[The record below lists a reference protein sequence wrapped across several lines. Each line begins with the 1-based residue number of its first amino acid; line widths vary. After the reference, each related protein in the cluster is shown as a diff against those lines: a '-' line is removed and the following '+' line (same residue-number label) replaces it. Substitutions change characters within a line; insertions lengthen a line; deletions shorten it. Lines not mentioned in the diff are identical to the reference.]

1 MDEKEIVFNRAKNAM
16 LSRDFTLAARL
27 FKSLLADEPNNL
39 ELLNSLGQ
47 LYIKASDDE
56 KALPFYEQIVK
67 LNPVNVDAYNNMGGI
82 YRRLKRYDESI
93 EILNKALGFNKNI
106 SDIKYN
112 LGFTY
117 KLMGKNDEACDCFE
131 YVISE
136 NPNDVLAYN
145 HLGSIYATKKDY
157 QKSISIYKR
166 GLQVDPNHPIL
177 QYNLARSY
185 VATNADLDAFKAF
198 EAALRAKPSW
208 KDAVKEYSALL
219 NKYSR
224 TKESCEVIQKA
235 INLYPTDG
243 HLYYLLG
250 KSFLVQTDYESAVKS
265 FEKAISLDKTNPSYY
280 EKLIFAYE
288 REKKY
293 DEGLEVATKGIE
305 LFPNNIKIMREK
317 VHLLFSAKKLNT
329 GASVLKN
336 LSELTTRDPHVKDLM
351 GQYYICCD
359 NKKNVALCFDKI
371 RKLNPS
377 YQQYLYNAAYR
388 YIQVEKYEEA
398 VKCLKVFSASQQ
410 KNPLPLILLARIEE
424 FKNNYESAIEILKK
438 ALSMNPNLNLAKEG
452 IARLTK
458 KIEEAKNPIETQE
471 VAEEITS
478 EEQTEEVVDSENNVE
493 EISEPEV
500 ETVAEIKPEVE
511 PEDDFNL
518 DDFTD
523 LILENDEKIDPFA
536 IEEEDMFD
544 DFMDEDLFNDDFD
557 ELTEEEN
564 PLVEETEDATG
575 FPIYEDNVFK
585 DKKSPDLPVEEIIEE
600 PAEEPIDE
608 SVKAPVEELDINE
621 DESSVVEEFEGI
633 SEVVDENDD
642 VSEMQINDF
651 EETEIT
657 EEINDSQEIIEDEN
671 ENNTVQKIFVPDT
684 SKMETLLE
692 KAEQQANKAIT
703 SAEKAWIAAQNAAD
717 AAQSASCTEGYIN
730 QIAEETVQK
739 AAADIEQKIQDAIE
753 LLQSQFKKANET
765 VISENTD
772 DSVASENIEEQEE
785 LEEAENS
792 DAVANRNS
800 AIYSTIYNL
809 LNDKN
814 LAEKYSAEIGLFE
827 KLYSMKD
834 YLPEDK
840 KEEFMKSETRLLL
853 EFLINNLSG
862 KPGIFAISETLRKS
876 GMFAGEYSEITP
888 ESQSLSGKELVYKV
902 FGYIKDLINDIEDKN
917 LAESMQNY
925 IDKLLTK
932 LGE

>member
-27 FKSLLADEPNNL
+27 FKSLLADDPNNL

-56 KALPFYEQIVK
+56 KALPFYEQIIK

-93 EILNKALGFNKNI
+93 AILNKALSFNKNN
-106 SDIKYN
+106 SEVKYN

-166 GLQVDPNHPIL
+166 GLQIDPNHPIL

-185 VATNADLDAFKAF
+185 VAINSDLDAFKAF

-265 FEKAISLDKTNPSYY
+265 FEKAISLDNTNPSYY

-288 REKKY
+288 REQKF
-293 DEGLEVATKGIE
+293 DEGLEVAEKGIE

-377 YQQYLYNAAYR
+377 YQNYLYNAAYR

-452 IARLTK
+452 ISRLSK
-458 KIEEAKNPIETQE
+458 KIEEAKILPENQDDTQE
-471 VAEEITS
+471 IVEDVDSAEV
-478 EEQTEEVVDSENNVE
+478 EESENNVE
-493 EISEPEV
+493 EISEPEA
-500 ETVAEIKPEVE
+500 ESVAEIETEIKS
-511 PEDDFNL
+511 EDDFNL

-544 DFMDEDLFNDDFD
+544 DFMDEDLFNDDLED
-557 ELTEEEN
+557 EIEGEN
-564 PLVEETEDATG
+564 PLMKETDIFTDE
-575 FPIYEDNVFK
+575 
-585 DKKSPDLPVEEIIEE
+585 KSPDLPTEEISEE
-600 PAEEPIDE
+600 HIDE
-608 SVKAPVEELDINE
+608 SIEKLDAHE
-621 DESSVVEEFEGI
+621 DEI
-633 SEVVDENDD
+633 
-642 VSEMQINDF
+642 SEMQTEDF

-657 EEINDSQEIIEDEN
+657 EEINDSQEIVEDDKKD
-671 ENNTVQKIFVPDT
+671 NTVQKIFVPDT

-703 SAEKAWIAAQNAAD
+703 SAEKAWQAAQNAAD

-730 QIAEETVQK
+730 QIAEQTVQK

-765 VISENTD
+765 VVSENTD

-800 AIYSTIYNL
+800 AIYSTVYNL

-834 YLPEDK
+834 YLPDDK

-902 FGYIKDLINDIEDKN
+902 FGYIKDLINDIDDKN

>member
-27 FKSLLADEPNNL
+27 FKSLLADDPNNL

-56 KALPFYEQIVK
+56 KALPFYEKIIK

-93 EILNKALGFNKNI
+93 AILNKALSFNKNN
-106 SDIKYN
+106 SEVKYN

-185 VATNADLDAFKAF
+185 VATNSDLDAFKAF

-265 FEKAISLDKTNPSYY
+265 FEKAISLDNTNPSYY

-288 REKKY
+288 REQKY
-293 DEGLEVATKGIE
+293 DEGLEVAEKGIE

-377 YQQYLYNAAYR
+377 YQNYLYNAAYR

-478 EEQTEEVVDSENNVE
+478 EEQTEEVEESENNVE
-493 EISEPEV
+493 EISEPEA
-500 ETVAEIKPEVE
+500 EPVAEIETEIKS
-511 PEDDFNL
+511 EDDFNL

-544 DFMDEDLFNDDFD
+544 DFMDEDLFNDDLDD
-557 ELTEEEN
+557 EAEEEN
-564 PLVEETEDATG
+564 PLVEEADIFADE
-575 FPIYEDNVFK
+575 
-585 DKKSPDLPVEEIIEE
+585 KSPDLPAEEIS
-600 PAEEPIDE
+600 EEPID
-608 SVKAPVEELDINE
+608 SSIEELAVHE
-621 DESSVVEEFEGI
+621 DEISDVEEFEEI
-633 SEVVDENDD
+633 PEVVDENDE
-642 VSEMQINDF
+642 VSEMQTEDF
-651 EETEIT
+651 EETEIA
-657 EEINDSQEIIEDEN
+657 EEINDSQEIVEDEN

-703 SAEKAWIAAQNAAD
+703 SAEKAWQAAQNAAD

-765 VISENTD
+765 VVSENID

-814 LAEKYSAEIGLFE
+814 LAEKYSSEIGLFE

-834 YLPEDK
+834 YLPDDK

-932 LGE
+932 LGK

>member
-27 FKSLLADEPNNL
+27 FKSLLADDPNNL

-56 KALPFYEQIVK
+56 KALPFYEKIIK

-93 EILNKALGFNKNI
+93 AILNKALSFNKNN
-106 SDIKYN
+106 SEVKYN

-185 VATNADLDAFKAF
+185 VATNSDLDAFKAF

-265 FEKAISLDKTNPSYY
+265 FEKAISLDNTNPSYY

-288 REKKY
+288 REQKFE
-293 DEGLEVATKGIE
+293 EGLEVAEKGIE

-377 YQQYLYNAAYR
+377 YQNYLYNAAYR

-493 EISEPEV
+493 EISEPEAEPV
-500 ETVAEIKPEVE
+500 SEIETEIKS
-511 PEDDFNL
+511 EDDFNL

-544 DFMDEDLFNDDFD
+544 DFMDEDLFNDDLDD
-557 ELTEEEN
+557 EAEEEN
-564 PLVEETEDATG
+564 SLMEETDIFADE
-575 FPIYEDNVFK
+575 
-585 DKKSPDLPVEEIIEE
+585 KSPDLPVEEI
-600 PAEEPIDE
+600 AEEPID
-608 SVKAPVEELDINE
+608 SSIKELAVHE
-621 DESSVVEEFEGI
+621 DEISDVEEFEEI
-633 SEVVDENDD
+633 PEVVDENDE
-642 VSEMQINDF
+642 VSEMQTEDF

-657 EEINDSQEIIEDEN
+657 EEINDSQEIVEDEN

-703 SAEKAWIAAQNAAD
+703 SAEKAWQAAQNAAD

-765 VISENTD
+765 VVSENID

-814 LAEKYSAEIGLFE
+814 LAEKYSSEIGLFE

-834 YLPEDK
+834 YLPDDK

-932 LGE
+932 LGK

>member
-27 FKSLLADEPNNL
+27 FKSLLADDPNNL

-56 KALPFYEQIVK
+56 KALPFYEKIIK

-93 EILNKALGFNKNI
+93 AILNKALSFNKNN
-106 SDIKYN
+106 SEVKYN

-185 VATNADLDAFKAF
+185 VATNSDLDAFKAF

-265 FEKAISLDKTNPSYY
+265 FEKAISLDNTNPSYY

-288 REKKY
+288 REQKY
-293 DEGLEVATKGIE
+293 DEGLEVAEKGIE

-377 YQQYLYNAAYR
+377 YQNYLYNAAYR

-500 ETVAEIKPEVE
+500 EPVAEIETEIKS
-511 PEDDFNL
+511 EDDFNL

-544 DFMDEDLFNDDFD
+544 DFMDEDLFNDDLDD
-557 ELTEEEN
+557 EAEEEN
-564 PLVEETEDATG
+564 PLVEKTDIFADE
-575 FPIYEDNVFK
+575 
-585 DKKSPDLPVEEIIEE
+585 KSPDLPVEEV
-600 PAEEPIDE
+600 AEEPID
-608 SVKAPVEELDINE
+608 SSIEELAVHE
-621 DESSVVEEFEGI
+621 DKISDVEEFEEI
-633 SEVVDENDD
+633 PEVVDENDE
-642 VSEMQINDF
+642 VSEMQTEDF

-657 EEINDSQEIIEDEN
+657 EEINDSQEIVEDEN

-692 KAEQQANKAIT
+692 KAEEQANKAIT
-703 SAEKAWIAAQNAAD
+703 SAEKAWQAAQNAAD

-739 AAADIEQKIQDAIE
+739 VAADIEQKIQDAIE

-765 VISENTD
+765 VVSENTD

-814 LAEKYSAEIGLFE
+814 LAEKYSSEIGLFE

-840 KEEFMKSETRLLL
+840 KEEFLKSETRLLL

>member
-27 FKSLLADEPNNL
+27 FKSLLADDPNNL

-56 KALPFYEQIVK
+56 KALPFYEKIIK

-93 EILNKALGFNKNI
+93 AILNKALSFNKNN
-106 SDIKYN
+106 SEVKYN

-185 VATNADLDAFKAF
+185 VATNSDLDAFKAF

-243 HLYYLLG
+243 NLYYLLG

-265 FEKAISLDKTNPSYY
+265 FEKAISLDNTNPSYY

-288 REKKY
+288 REQKY
-293 DEGLEVATKGIE
+293 DEGLEVAEKGIE

-377 YQQYLYNAAYR
+377 YQNYLYNAAYR

-410 KNPLPLILLARIEE
+410 KNPLPLIWLARIEE
-424 FKNNYESAIEILKK
+424 FKNNYEVAIEILKK

-471 VAEEITS
+471 IAEEITS

-500 ETVAEIKPEVE
+500 EPVAEIETEIKS
-511 PEDDFNL
+511 EDDFNL

-544 DFMDEDLFNDDFD
+544 DFMDEDLFNDDLDD
-557 ELTEEEN
+557 EAEEEN
-564 PLVEETEDATG
+564 PLVEEADIFADE
-575 FPIYEDNVFK
+575 
-585 DKKSPDLPVEEIIEE
+585 KSPDLPVEEIS
-600 PAEEPIDE
+600 EEPID
-608 SVKAPVEELDINE
+608 SSIEELAVPE
-621 DESSVVEEFEGI
+621 DEISDVEEFEEI
-633 SEVVDENDD
+633 PEVVDENDE
-642 VSEMQINDF
+642 VSEMQTEDF

-657 EEINDSQEIIEDEN
+657 EEINDSQEIVEDDKKD
-671 ENNTVQKIFVPDT
+671 NTVQKIFVPDT

-703 SAEKAWIAAQNAAD
+703 SAEKAWQAAQNAAD

-739 AAADIEQKIQDAIE
+739 VAADIEQKIQDAIE

-765 VISENTD
+765 VVSENTD
-772 DSVASENIEEQEE
+772 DSVASENIEKQEE
-785 LEEAENS
+785 LEEVENS

-814 LAEKYSAEIGLFE
+814 LAEKYSSEIGLFE

-834 YLPEDK
+834 YLPDDK

>member
-27 FKSLLADEPNNL
+27 FKSLLADDPNNL

-56 KALPFYEQIVK
+56 KALPFYEKIIK

-93 EILNKALGFNKNI
+93 AILNKALSFNKNN
-106 SDIKYN
+106 SEVKYN

-185 VATNADLDAFKAF
+185 VATNSDLDAFKAF

-265 FEKAISLDKTNPSYY
+265 FEKAISLDNTNPSYY

-288 REKKY
+288 REQKFE
-293 DEGLEVATKGIE
+293 EGLEVAEKGIE

-377 YQQYLYNAAYR
+377 YQKYLYNAAYR

-493 EISEPEV
+493 EISEPEA
-500 ETVAEIKPEVE
+500 EPVAEIETEIKS
-511 PEDDFNL
+511 EDDFNL

-544 DFMDEDLFNDDFD
+544 DFMDEDLFNDDLDD
-557 ELTEEEN
+557 EAEEEN
-564 PLVEETEDATG
+564 PLMEETEDTTD
-575 FPIYEDNVFK
+575 FPISEDNVFAK
-585 DKKSPDLPVEEIIEE
+585 EQLPNLSTEDIQD
-600 PAEEPIDE
+600 EPID
-608 SVKAPVEELDINE
+608 SSIEELAVHE
-621 DESSVVEEFEGI
+621 DEISDVEEFEGI
-633 SEVVDENDD
+633 PEVVDENDE
-642 VSEMQINDF
+642 VSEMQTEDF

-657 EEINDSQEIIEDEN
+657 EEINDSQEIVEDDKKD
-671 ENNTVQKIFVPDT
+671 NTVQKIFVPDT

-703 SAEKAWIAAQNAAD
+703 SAEKAWQAAQNAAD

-765 VISENTD
+765 VVSENTD

-834 YLPEDK
+834 YLPDDK

-932 LGE
+932 LGK

>member
-27 FKSLLADEPNNL
+27 FKSLLADDPNNL

-56 KALPFYEQIVK
+56 KALPFYEKIIK

-93 EILNKALGFNKNI
+93 AILNKALSFNKNN
-106 SDIKYN
+106 SEVKYN

-185 VATNADLDAFKAF
+185 VATNSDLDAFKAF

-265 FEKAISLDKTNPSYY
+265 FEKAISLDNTNPSYY

-288 REKKY
+288 REQKFE
-293 DEGLEVATKGIE
+293 EGLEVAEKGIE

-377 YQQYLYNAAYR
+377 YQNYLYNAAYR

-478 EEQTEEVVDSENNVE
+478 EEQTEEVVDSENEVE
-493 EISEPEV
+493 AVSEPEA
-500 ETVAEIKPEVE
+500 EPVAEIETEIKS
-511 PEDDFNL
+511 EDDFNL

-544 DFMDEDLFNDDFD
+544 DFMDEDLFNDDLDD
-557 ELTEEEN
+557 EAEEEN
-564 PLVEETEDATG
+564 PLVEETDIFTDE
-575 FPIYEDNVFK
+575 
-585 DKKSPDLPVEEIIEE
+585 KSPDLPVEEIS
-600 PAEEPIDE
+600 EEPID
-608 SVKAPVEELDINE
+608 SSIEELAVHE
-621 DESSVVEEFEGI
+621 DEISDVEEFEEI
-633 SEVVDENDD
+633 PEVVDENDE
-642 VSEMQINDF
+642 VSEMQTEDF

-657 EEINDSQEIIEDEN
+657 EEINDSQEIVEDEN

-692 KAEQQANKAIT
+692 KAEEQANKAIT
-703 SAEKAWIAAQNAAD
+703 SAEKAWQAAQNAAD

-765 VISENTD
+765 VVSENTD

-785 LEEAENS
+785 LEEAENF

-814 LAEKYSAEIGLFE
+814 LAEKYSSEIGLFE

-834 YLPEDK
+834 YLPDDK

-902 FGYIKDLINDIEDKN
+902 FGYIKDLIKDIEDKN

-932 LGE
+932 LGK

>member
-27 FKSLLADEPNNL
+27 FKSLLADDPNNL

-56 KALPFYEQIVK
+56 KALPFYEKIIK

-93 EILNKALGFNKNI
+93 AILNKALSFNKNN
-106 SDIKYN
+106 SEVKYN

-185 VATNADLDAFKAF
+185 VATNSDLDAFKAF

-243 HLYYLLG
+243 NLYYLLG

-265 FEKAISLDKTNPSYY
+265 FEKAISLDNTNPSYY

-288 REKKY
+288 REQKY
-293 DEGLEVATKGIE
+293 DEGLEVAEKGIE

-377 YQQYLYNAAYR
+377 YQKYLYNAAYR

-478 EEQTEEVVDSENNVE
+478 EEQTEEVEESENNVE

-500 ETVAEIKPEVE
+500 EPVAEIETEIKS
-511 PEDDFNL
+511 EDDFNL

-544 DFMDEDLFNDDFD
+544 DFMDEDLFNDDLDD
-557 ELTEEEN
+557 EAEEEN
-564 PLVEETEDATG
+564 PLMEEADIFADE
-575 FPIYEDNVFK
+575 
-585 DKKSPDLPVEEIIEE
+585 KSPDLPVEEI
-600 PAEEPIDE
+600 AEEPID
-608 SVKAPVEELDINE
+608 SSIEELAVHE
-621 DESSVVEEFEGI
+621 DEISDVEEFEEI
-633 SEVVDENDD
+633 PEVVDENDE
-642 VSEMQINDF
+642 VSEMQTEDF

-657 EEINDSQEIIEDEN
+657 EEINDSQEIVEDEN

-703 SAEKAWIAAQNAAD
+703 SAEKAWQAAQNAAD

-765 VISENTD
+765 VVSENAD

-792 DAVANRNS
+792 DAVANKNS

-809 LNDKN
+809 LNDKK
-814 LAEKYSAEIGLFE
+814 LAEKYSSEIGLFE

-834 YLPEDK
+834 YLPDDK
-840 KEEFMKSETRLLL
+840 KEEFLKSETRLLL

>member
-27 FKSLLADEPNNL
+27 FKSLLADDPNNL

-56 KALPFYEQIVK
+56 KALPFYEKIIK

-93 EILNKALGFNKNI
+93 AILNKALSFNKNN
-106 SDIKYN
+106 SEVKYN

-185 VATNADLDAFKAF
+185 VATNSDLDAFKAF

-265 FEKAISLDKTNPSYY
+265 FEKAISLDNTNPSYY

-288 REKKY
+288 REQKY
-293 DEGLEVATKGIE
+293 DEGLEVAEKGIE

-377 YQQYLYNAAYR
+377 YQKYLYNAAYR

-493 EISEPEV
+493 EISEPEA
-500 ETVAEIKPEVE
+500 EPVAEIETEIKS
-511 PEDDFNL
+511 EDDFNL

-544 DFMDEDLFNDDFD
+544 DFMDEDLFNDDLDD
-557 ELTEEEN
+557 EAEEEN
-564 PLVEETEDATG
+564 PLMEEADIFADE
-575 FPIYEDNVFK
+575 
-585 DKKSPDLPVEEIIEE
+585 KSPDLPVEEI
-600 PAEEPIDE
+600 AEEPID
-608 SVKAPVEELDINE
+608 SSIEELAVHE
-621 DESSVVEEFEGI
+621 DEISDVEEFEEI
-633 SEVVDENDD
+633 PEVVDENDE
-642 VSEMQINDF
+642 VSEMQTEDF

-657 EEINDSQEIIEDEN
+657 EEINDSQEIVEDEN

-703 SAEKAWIAAQNAAD
+703 SAEKAWQAAQNAAD

-765 VISENTD
+765 VVSENTD

-814 LAEKYSAEIGLFE
+814 LAEKYSSEIGLFE

-834 YLPEDK
+834 YLPDDK

>member
-27 FKSLLADEPNNL
+27 FKSLLADDPNNL

-56 KALPFYEQIVK
+56 KALPFYEKIIK

-93 EILNKALGFNKNI
+93 AILNKALSFNKNN
-106 SDIKYN
+106 SEVKYN

-185 VATNADLDAFKAF
+185 VATNSDLDAFKAF

-288 REKKY
+288 REQKY
-293 DEGLEVATKGIE
+293 DEGLEVAEKGIE

-377 YQQYLYNAAYR
+377 YQKYLYNAAYR

-493 EISEPEV
+493 EISEPEA
-500 ETVAEIKPEVE
+500 EPVAEIETEIKS
-511 PEDDFNL
+511 EDDFNL

-544 DFMDEDLFNDDFD
+544 DFMDEDLFNDDLDD
-557 ELTEEEN
+557 EAEEEN
-564 PLVEETEDATG
+564 PLMEEADIFADE
-575 FPIYEDNVFK
+575 
-585 DKKSPDLPVEEIIEE
+585 KSPDLPVEEI
-600 PAEEPIDE
+600 AEEPID
-608 SVKAPVEELDINE
+608 SSIEELAVHE
-621 DESSVVEEFEGI
+621 DEISDVEEFEEI
-633 SEVVDENDD
+633 PEVVDENDE
-642 VSEMQINDF
+642 VSEMQTEDF

-657 EEINDSQEIIEDEN
+657 EEINDSQEIVEDEN

-692 KAEQQANKAIT
+692 KAEEQANKAIT
-703 SAEKAWIAAQNAAD
+703 SAEKAWQAAQNAAD

-739 AAADIEQKIQDAIE
+739 VAADIEQKIQDAIE

-765 VISENTD
+765 VVSENID

-814 LAEKYSAEIGLFE
+814 LAEKYSSEIGLFE

-834 YLPEDK
+834 YLPDDK

>member
-27 FKSLLADEPNNL
+27 FKSLLADDPNNL

-56 KALPFYEQIVK
+56 KALPFYEQIIK

-93 EILNKALGFNKNI
+93 AILNKALSFNKNN
-106 SDIKYN
+106 SEVKYN

-185 VATNADLDAFKAF
+185 VAINSDFDAFKAF

-265 FEKAISLDKTNPSYY
+265 FEKAISLDNTNPSYY

-288 REKKY
+288 REQKF
-293 DEGLEVATKGIE
+293 DEGLEVAEKGIE

-377 YQQYLYNAAYR
+377 YQNYLYNAAYR

-458 KIEEAKNPIETQE
+458 KIEEAKILPENQDDTQE
-471 VAEEITS
+471 IVEDVDSAEV
-478 EEQTEEVVDSENNVE
+478 EESENNVE
-493 EISEPEV
+493 EISEPEA
-500 ETVAEIKPEVE
+500 EPVAEIETEIKS
-511 PEDDFNL
+511 EDDFNL

-544 DFMDEDLFNDDFD
+544 DFMDEDLFNDDLED
-557 ELTEEEN
+557 EIEEEN
-564 PLVEETEDATG
+564 PLVEETDIFADE
-575 FPIYEDNVFK
+575 
-585 DKKSPDLPVEEIIEE
+585 KSPDLPTEEISEE
-600 PAEEPIDE
+600 HIDE
-608 SVKAPVEELDINE
+608 SIEALDAHE
-621 DESSVVEEFEGI
+621 DEI
-633 SEVVDENDD
+633 
-642 VSEMQINDF
+642 SEMQTEDF

-657 EEINDSQEIIEDEN
+657 EEINDSQEIVEDDKKD
-671 ENNTVQKIFVPDT
+671 NTVQKIFVPDT

-703 SAEKAWIAAQNAAD
+703 SAEKAWQAAQNAAD

-730 QIAEETVQK
+730 QIAEQTVQK

-792 DAVANRNS
+792 DAVANKNS
-800 AIYSTIYNL
+800 AIYSTVYNL

-834 YLPEDK
+834 YLPDDK

>member
-27 FKSLLADEPNNL
+27 FKSLLADDPNNL

-56 KALPFYEQIVK
+56 KALPFYEKIIK

-93 EILNKALGFNKNI
+93 AILNKALSFNKNN
-106 SDIKYN
+106 SEVKYN

-185 VATNADLDAFKAF
+185 VATNSDLDAFKAF

-265 FEKAISLDKTNPSYY
+265 FEKAISLDNTNPSYY

-288 REKKY
+288 REQKFE
-293 DEGLEVATKGIE
+293 EGLEVAEKGIE

-377 YQQYLYNAAYR
+377 YQKYLYNAAYR

-493 EISEPEV
+493 EISEPEA
-500 ETVAEIKPEVE
+500 EPVAEIETEIKS
-511 PEDDFNL
+511 EDDFNL

-544 DFMDEDLFNDDFD
+544 DFMDEDLFNDDLDD
-557 ELTEEEN
+557 EAEEEN
-564 PLVEETEDATG
+564 PLMEEADIFADE
-575 FPIYEDNVFK
+575 
-585 DKKSPDLPVEEIIEE
+585 KSPDLPVEEIS
-600 PAEEPIDE
+600 EEPIH
-608 SVKAPVEELDINE
+608 SSIEELAVHE
-621 DESSVVEEFEGI
+621 DEISDVEEFEEI
-633 SEVVDENDD
+633 PEVVDENDE
-642 VSEMQINDF
+642 VSEMQTEDF

-657 EEINDSQEIIEDEN
+657 EEINDSQEIVEDEN

-703 SAEKAWIAAQNAAD
+703 SAEKAWQAAQNAAD

-765 VISENTD
+765 VVSENTD

-814 LAEKYSAEIGLFE
+814 LAEKYSSEIGLFE

-834 YLPEDK
+834 YLPDDK

>member
-27 FKSLLADEPNNL
+27 FKSLLADDPNNL

-56 KALPFYEQIVK
+56 KALPFYEKIIK

-93 EILNKALGFNKNI
+93 AILNKALSFNKNN
-106 SDIKYN
+106 SEVKYN

-185 VATNADLDAFKAF
+185 VATNSDLDAFKAF

-265 FEKAISLDKTNPSYY
+265 FEKAISLDNTNPSYY

-288 REKKY
+288 REQKFE
-293 DEGLEVATKGIE
+293 EGLEVAEKGIE

-377 YQQYLYNAAYR
+377 YQNYLYNAAYR

-500 ETVAEIKPEVE
+500 EPVAEIETEIKS
-511 PEDDFNL
+511 EDDFNL

-544 DFMDEDLFNDDFD
+544 DFMDEDLFNDDLDD
-557 ELTEEEN
+557 EAEEEN
-564 PLVEETEDATG
+564 PLMEEADIFADE
-575 FPIYEDNVFK
+575 
-585 DKKSPDLPVEEIIEE
+585 KSPDLPVEEIS
-600 PAEEPIDE
+600 EEPID
-608 SVKAPVEELDINE
+608 SSIEELAVHE
-621 DESSVVEEFEGI
+621 DEISNVEEFEEI
-633 SEVVDENDD
+633 PEVVDENDE
-642 VSEMQINDF
+642 VSEMQTEDF

-657 EEINDSQEIIEDEN
+657 EEINDSQEIVEDEN

-703 SAEKAWIAAQNAAD
+703 SAEKAWQAAQNAAD

-765 VISENTD
+765 VVSENTD
-772 DSVASENIEEQEE
+772 DSVASENIEKQEE

-814 LAEKYSAEIGLFE
+814 LAEKYSSEIGLFE

-834 YLPEDK
+834 YLPDDK

-932 LGE
+932 LGK

>member
-93 EILNKALGFNKNI
+93 AILNKALSFNKNN
-106 SDIKYN
+106 SEVKYN

-377 YQQYLYNAAYR
+377 YQKYLYNAAYR

-478 EEQTEEVVDSENNVE
+478 EEQTEEVEESENNVE

-544 DFMDEDLFNDDFD
+544 DFMDEDLFNDDLDD
-557 ELTEEEN
+557 EIEEEN
-564 PLVEETEDATG
+564 PLVEETDIFADE
-575 FPIYEDNVFK
+575 
-585 DKKSPDLPVEEIIEE
+585 KSPDLPVEEIIEE

-633 SEVVDENDD
+633 SDIIDENDDD

-657 EEINDSQEIIEDEN
+657 EEINDSQEIVEDDKKDK
-671 ENNTVQKIFVPDT
+671 TVQKIFVPDT

-703 SAEKAWIAAQNAAD
+703 SAEKAWQAAQNAAD

-765 VISENTD
+765 VVSENTD
-772 DSVASENIEEQEE
+772 DSVASENIEGQDDVEDTEDV
-785 LEEAENS
+785 
-792 DAVANRNS
+792 DAVASKNA

-814 LAEKYSAEIGLFE
+814 MAEKYSAEIGLFE

-932 LGE
+932 MGE

>member
-27 FKSLLADEPNNL
+27 FKSLLADDPNNL

-56 KALPFYEQIVK
+56 KALPFYEKIIK

-93 EILNKALGFNKNI
+93 AILNKALSFNKNN
-106 SDIKYN
+106 SEVKYN

-265 FEKAISLDKTNPSYY
+265 FEKAISLDNTNPSYY

-288 REKKY
+288 REQKY
-293 DEGLEVATKGIE
+293 DEGLEVAEKGIE

-377 YQQYLYNAAYR
+377 YQNYLYNAAYR

-500 ETVAEIKPEVE
+500 EPVAEIETEIKS
-511 PEDDFNL
+511 EDDFNL

-544 DFMDEDLFNDDFD
+544 DFMDEDLFNDDLDD
-557 ELTEEEN
+557 EAEEEN
-564 PLVEETEDATG
+564 PLVEEADIFADE
-575 FPIYEDNVFK
+575 
-585 DKKSPDLPVEEIIEE
+585 KSPDLPVEEI
-600 PAEEPIDE
+600 AEEPID
-608 SVKAPVEELDINE
+608 SSIEELAVHE
-621 DESSVVEEFEGI
+621 DEISDVEEFEEI
-633 SEVVDENDD
+633 PEVVDENDE
-642 VSEMQINDF
+642 VSEMQTEDF

-657 EEINDSQEIIEDEN
+657 EEINDSQEIVEDEN

-703 SAEKAWIAAQNAAD
+703 SAEKAWQAAQNAAD

-765 VISENTD
+765 VVSENTD
-772 DSVASENIEEQEE
+772 DSVASENIEKQEE
-785 LEEAENS
+785 LEEVENS

-814 LAEKYSAEIGLFE
+814 LAEKYSSEIGLFE

-834 YLPEDK
+834 YLPDDK

-932 LGE
+932 LGK

>member
-27 FKSLLADEPNNL
+27 FKSLLADDPNNL

-56 KALPFYEQIVK
+56 KALPFYEQIIK

-93 EILNKALGFNKNI
+93 AILNKALSFNKNN
-106 SDIKYN
+106 SEVKYN

-117 KLMGKNDEACDCFE
+117 KLMGKNEEACDCFE

-185 VATNADLDAFKAF
+185 VATNSDFDAFKAF

-265 FEKAISLDKTNPSYY
+265 FEKAISLDNTNPSYY

-288 REKKY
+288 REQKF
-293 DEGLEVATKGIE
+293 DEGLEVAEKGIE

-377 YQQYLYNAAYR
+377 YQNYLYNAAYR

-458 KIEEAKNPIETQE
+458 KIEEAKILPENQDDTQE
-471 VAEEITS
+471 IVEDVDSAEV
-478 EEQTEEVVDSENNVE
+478 EESENNVE
-493 EISEPEV
+493 EISEPEA
-500 ETVAEIKPEVE
+500 EPVAEIETEIKS
-511 PEDDFNL
+511 EDDFNL

-544 DFMDEDLFNDDFD
+544 DFMDEDLFNDDLED
-557 ELTEEEN
+557 EIEEEN
-564 PLVEETEDATG
+564 PLVEETDIFADE
-575 FPIYEDNVFK
+575 
-585 DKKSPDLPVEEIIEE
+585 KSPDLPTEEISEEHIDKSIE
-600 PAEEPIDE
+600 
-608 SVKAPVEELDINE
+608 KLDAHE
-621 DESSVVEEFEGI
+621 DEI
-633 SEVVDENDD
+633 
-642 VSEMQINDF
+642 SEMQTEDF

-657 EEINDSQEIIEDEN
+657 EEINDSQEIVEDDKKD
-671 ENNTVQKIFVPDT
+671 NTVQKIFVPDT

-703 SAEKAWIAAQNAAD
+703 SAKKAWQAAQNAAD

-730 QIAEETVQK
+730 QIAEQTVQK

-765 VISENTD
+765 VVSENTD

-785 LEEAENS
+785 LEEGENS
-792 DAVANRNS
+792 DDVANKNS

-814 LAEKYSAEIGLFE
+814 MAEKYSAEIGLFE

-834 YLPEDK
+834 YLPDDK

>member
-1 MDEKEIVFNRAKNAM
+1 MDEKEIIFNRAKNAM

-27 FKSLLADEPNNL
+27 FKSLLADDPNNL

-56 KALPFYEQIVK
+56 KALPFYEKIIK

-93 EILNKALGFNKNI
+93 AILNKALSFNKNN
-106 SDIKYN
+106 SEVKYN

-288 REKKY
+288 REQKY
-293 DEGLEVATKGIE
+293 DEGLEVAEKGIE
-305 LFPNNIKIMREK
+305 LFSNNIKIMREK

-377 YQQYLYNAAYR
+377 YQNYLYNAAYR

-478 EEQTEEVVDSENNVE
+478 EEQTEEVEESENNVE
-493 EISEPEV
+493 EISEPEA
-500 ETVAEIKPEVE
+500 EPVAEIETEIKS
-511 PEDDFNL
+511 EDDFNL

-544 DFMDEDLFNDDFD
+544 DFMDEDLFNDDLDD
-557 ELTEEEN
+557 EAEEEN
-564 PLVEETEDATG
+564 PLVEETDIFADE
-575 FPIYEDNVFK
+575 
-585 DKKSPDLPVEEIIEE
+585 KSPDLPVEEI
-600 PAEEPIDE
+600 AEEPID
-608 SVKAPVEELDINE
+608 SSIEELAVHE
-621 DESSVVEEFEGI
+621 DEISDVEEFEEI
-633 SEVVDENDD
+633 PEVVDENDE
-642 VSEMQINDF
+642 VSEMQTEDF

-657 EEINDSQEIIEDEN
+657 EEINDSQEIVEDEN

-703 SAEKAWIAAQNAAD
+703 SAEKAWQAAQNAAD

-834 YLPEDK
+834 YLPDDK

>member
-27 FKSLLADEPNNL
+27 FKSLLADDPNNL

-56 KALPFYEQIVK
+56 KALPFYEQIIK

-93 EILNKALGFNKNI
+93 AILNKALSFNKNN
-106 SDIKYN
+106 SEVKYN

-166 GLQVDPNHPIL
+166 GLQIDPNHPIL

-185 VATNADLDAFKAF
+185 VAINSDFDAFKAF

-265 FEKAISLDKTNPSYY
+265 FEKAISLDNTNPSYY

-288 REKKY
+288 REQKF
-293 DEGLEVATKGIE
+293 DEGLEVAEKGIE

-377 YQQYLYNAAYR
+377 YQNYLYNAAYR

-452 IARLTK
+452 ISRLSK
-458 KIEEAKNPIETQE
+458 KIEEAKILPESQDDTQE
-471 VAEEITS
+471 IVEDVDSAEV
-478 EEQTEEVVDSENNVE
+478 EESENNVE

-500 ETVAEIKPEVE
+500 EPVAEIETEIKS
-511 PEDDFNL
+511 EDDFNL

-544 DFMDEDLFNDDFD
+544 DFMDEDLFNDDLED
-557 ELTEEEN
+557 EIEGEN
-564 PLVEETEDATG
+564 PLMKETDIFTDE
-575 FPIYEDNVFK
+575 
-585 DKKSPDLPVEEIIEE
+585 KSPDLPTEEISEE
-600 PAEEPIDE
+600 HIDE
-608 SVKAPVEELDINE
+608 SIEKLDAHE
-621 DESSVVEEFEGI
+621 DEI
-633 SEVVDENDD
+633 
-642 VSEMQINDF
+642 SEMQTEDF

-657 EEINDSQEIIEDEN
+657 EEINDSQEIVEDDKKD
-671 ENNTVQKIFVPDT
+671 NTVQKIFVPDT

-703 SAEKAWIAAQNAAD
+703 SAEKAWQAAQNAAD

-730 QIAEETVQK
+730 QIAEQTVQK

-765 VISENTD
+765 VVSENTD

-800 AIYSTIYNL
+800 AIYSTVYNL

-834 YLPEDK
+834 YLPDDK

>member
-27 FKSLLADEPNNL
+27 FKSLLADDPNNL

-56 KALPFYEQIVK
+56 KALPFYEKIIK

-93 EILNKALGFNKNI
+93 AILNKALSFNKNN
-106 SDIKYN
+106 SEVKYN

-185 VATNADLDAFKAF
+185 VATNSDLDAFKAF

-265 FEKAISLDKTNPSYY
+265 FEKAISLDNTNPSYY

-288 REKKY
+288 REQKY
-293 DEGLEVATKGIE
+293 DEGLEVAEKGIE

-377 YQQYLYNAAYR
+377 YQKYLYNAAYR

-493 EISEPEV
+493 EISEPEA
-500 ETVAEIKPEVE
+500 EPVAEIETEIKS
-511 PEDDFNL
+511 EDDFNL

-544 DFMDEDLFNDDFD
+544 DFMDEDLFNDDLDD
-557 ELTEEEN
+557 EAEEEN
-564 PLVEETEDATG
+564 PLVEEADIFADE
-575 FPIYEDNVFK
+575 
-585 DKKSPDLPVEEIIEE
+585 KSPDLPVEEIS
-600 PAEEPIDE
+600 EEPID
-608 SVKAPVEELDINE
+608 SSIEELAVHE
-621 DESSVVEEFEGI
+621 DEISDVEEFEEI
-633 SEVVDENDD
+633 PEVVDENDE
-642 VSEMQINDF
+642 VSEMQTEDF

-657 EEINDSQEIIEDEN
+657 EEINDSQEIVEDEN

-703 SAEKAWIAAQNAAD
+703 SAEKAWQAAQNAAD

-765 VISENTD
+765 VVSENTD

-792 DAVANRNS
+792 DAEANRNS

-814 LAEKYSAEIGLFE
+814 LAEKYSSEIGLFE

-834 YLPEDK
+834 YLPDDK

>member
-27 FKSLLADEPNNL
+27 FKSLLADDPNNL

-56 KALPFYEQIVK
+56 KALPFYEKIIK

-93 EILNKALGFNKNI
+93 AILNKALSFNKNN
-106 SDIKYN
+106 SEVKYN

-185 VATNADLDAFKAF
+185 VATNSDLDAFKAF

-265 FEKAISLDKTNPSYY
+265 FEKAISLDNTNPSYY

-288 REKKY
+288 REQKY
-293 DEGLEVATKGIE
+293 DEGLEVAEKGIE

-377 YQQYLYNAAYR
+377 YQNYLYNAAYR

-478 EEQTEEVVDSENNVE
+478 EEQTEEVEDSENNVE

-500 ETVAEIKPEVE
+500 EPVAEIETEIKS
-511 PEDDFNL
+511 EDDFNL

-544 DFMDEDLFNDDFD
+544 DFMDEDLFNDDLDD
-557 ELTEEEN
+557 EAEEEN
-564 PLVEETEDATG
+564 PLVEEADIFADE
-575 FPIYEDNVFK
+575 
-585 DKKSPDLPVEEIIEE
+585 KSPDLPVEEIS
-600 PAEEPIDE
+600 EEPID
-608 SVKAPVEELDINE
+608 SSIEELAVHE
-621 DESSVVEEFEGI
+621 DEISDVEEFEEI
-633 SEVVDENDD
+633 PEVVDENDE
-642 VSEMQINDF
+642 VSEMQTEDF

-657 EEINDSQEIIEDEN
+657 EEINDSQEIVEDEN

-703 SAEKAWIAAQNAAD
+703 SAEKAWQAAQNAAD

-765 VISENTD
+765 VVSENTD

-792 DAVANRNS
+792 DAEANKIS

-814 LAEKYSAEIGLFE
+814 LAEKYSSEIGLFE

-834 YLPEDK
+834 YLPDDK

>member
-27 FKSLLADEPNNL
+27 FKSLLADDPNNL

-56 KALPFYEQIVK
+56 KALPFYEKIIK

-82 YRRLKRYDESI
+82 YRRLKRYEESI
-93 EILNKALGFNKNI
+93 AILNKALSFNKNN
-106 SDIKYN
+106 SEVKYN

-185 VATNADLDAFKAF
+185 VATNSDLDAFKAF

-265 FEKAISLDKTNPSYY
+265 FEKAISLDNTNPSYY

-288 REKKY
+288 REQKY
-293 DEGLEVATKGIE
+293 DEGLEVAEKGIE

-377 YQQYLYNAAYR
+377 YQNYLYNAAYR

-493 EISEPEV
+493 EISEPEA
-500 ETVAEIKPEVE
+500 EPVAEIETEIKS
-511 PEDDFNL
+511 EDDFNL

-544 DFMDEDLFNDDFD
+544 DFMDEDLFNDDLD
-557 ELTEEEN
+557 EEAEEAEEEN
-564 PLVEETEDATG
+564 PLVEKTDIFADE
-575 FPIYEDNVFK
+575 
-585 DKKSPDLPVEEIIEE
+585 KSPDLPVEEISEE
-600 PAEEPIDE
+600 HID
-608 SVKAPVEELDINE
+608 SSIEELDAHE
-621 DESSVVEEFEGI
+621 DEISDVEEFEEI
-633 SEVVDENDD
+633 PEVVDENDE
-642 VSEMQINDF
+642 VSEMQTEDF

-657 EEINDSQEIIEDEN
+657 EEINDSQEIVEDEN

-703 SAEKAWIAAQNAAD
+703 SAEKAWQAAQNAAD

-765 VISENTD
+765 V
-772 DSVASENIEEQEE
+772 ASENIEEQEE

-814 LAEKYSAEIGLFE
+814 LAEKYSSEIGLFE

-834 YLPEDK
+834 YLPDDK

-876 GMFAGEYSEITP
+876 GIFAGEYSEITP

>member
-27 FKSLLADEPNNL
+27 FKSLLADDPNNL

-56 KALPFYEQIVK
+56 KALPFYEQIIK

-93 EILNKALGFNKNI
+93 AILNKALSFNKNN
-106 SDIKYN
+106 SEVKYN

-117 KLMGKNDEACDCFE
+117 KLMGRNDEACDCFE

-166 GLQVDPNHPIL
+166 GLQIDPNHPIL

-185 VATNADLDAFKAF
+185 VAINSDLDAFKAF

-265 FEKAISLDKTNPSYY
+265 FEKAISLDNTNPSYY
-280 EKLIFAYE
+280 ERLIFAYE
-288 REKKY
+288 REQKF
-293 DEGLEVATKGIE
+293 DEGLEVAEKGIE

-377 YQQYLYNAAYR
+377 YQNYLYNAAYR

-452 IARLTK
+452 ISRLSK
-458 KIEEAKNPIETQE
+458 KIEEAKILPENQDDTQE
-471 VAEEITS
+471 IVEDVDSAEV
-478 EEQTEEVVDSENNVE
+478 EESENNVE
-493 EISEPEV
+493 EISEPEA
-500 ETVAEIKPEVE
+500 EPVAEIETEIKS
-511 PEDDFNL
+511 EDDFNL

-544 DFMDEDLFNDDFD
+544 DFMDEDLFNDDLED
-557 ELTEEEN
+557 EVEEEN
-564 PLVEETEDATG
+564 PLMKETDIFADE
-575 FPIYEDNVFK
+575 
-585 DKKSPDLPVEEIIEE
+585 KSPDLPTEEISEG
-600 PAEEPIDE
+600 PID
-608 SVKAPVEELDINE
+608 SSIEELDAHK
-621 DESSVVEEFEGI
+621 DEISDVEEFEATP
-633 SEVVDENDD
+633 EVVDENDE
-642 VSEMQINDF
+642 VSEMQTEDF

-657 EEINDSQEIIEDEN
+657 EEINDSQEIVEDDKKD
-671 ENNTVQKIFVPDT
+671 NTVQKIFVPDT

-703 SAEKAWIAAQNAAD
+703 SAEKAWQAAQNAAD

-730 QIAEETVQK
+730 QIAEQTVQK
-739 AAADIEQKIQDAIE
+739 AAADIEQKIHDAIE

-765 VISENTD
+765 VVSENTD

-792 DAVANRNS
+792 DAIANRNS
-800 AIYSTIYNL
+800 AMYSTIYNL

>member
-27 FKSLLADEPNNL
+27 FKSLLADDPNNL

-56 KALPFYEQIVK
+56 KALPFYEKIIK

-93 EILNKALGFNKNI
+93 AILNKALSFNKNN
-106 SDIKYN
+106 SEVKYN

-185 VATNADLDAFKAF
+185 VATNSDLDAFKAF

-265 FEKAISLDKTNPSYY
+265 FEKAISLDNTNPSYY

-288 REKKY
+288 REQKFE
-293 DEGLEVATKGIE
+293 EGLEVAEKGIE

-377 YQQYLYNAAYR
+377 YQKYLYNAAYR

-493 EISEPEV
+493 EISEPEA
-500 ETVAEIKPEVE
+500 EPVAEIETEIKS
-511 PEDDFNL
+511 EDDFNL

-544 DFMDEDLFNDDFD
+544 DFMDEDLFNDDLDD
-557 ELTEEEN
+557 EAEEEN
-564 PLVEETEDATG
+564 PLMEEADIFADE
-575 FPIYEDNVFK
+575 
-585 DKKSPDLPVEEIIEE
+585 KSPDLPVEEI
-600 PAEEPIDE
+600 AEEPID
-608 SVKAPVEELDINE
+608 SSIEELAVHE
-621 DESSVVEEFEGI
+621 DEISDVEEFEEI
-633 SEVVDENDD
+633 PEVVDENDE
-642 VSEMQINDF
+642 VSEMQTEDF

-657 EEINDSQEIIEDEN
+657 EEINDSQEIVEDEN

-703 SAEKAWIAAQNAAD
+703 SAEKAWQAAQNAAD

-765 VISENTD
+765 VVSENTD

-814 LAEKYSAEIGLFE
+814 LAEKYSSEIGLFE

-834 YLPEDK
+834 YLPDDK

>member
-27 FKSLLADEPNNL
+27 FKSLLADDPNNL

-56 KALPFYEQIVK
+56 KALPFYEKIIK

-93 EILNKALGFNKNI
+93 AILNKALSFNKNN
-106 SDIKYN
+106 SEVKYN

-185 VATNADLDAFKAF
+185 VATNSDLDAFKAF

-288 REKKY
+288 REQKF
-293 DEGLEVATKGIE
+293 DEGLEVAEKGIE

-377 YQQYLYNAAYR
+377 YQNYLYNAAYR

-424 FKNNYESAIEILKK
+424 FKNNYEVAIEILKK

-500 ETVAEIKPEVE
+500 EPVAEIETEIKS
-511 PEDDFNL
+511 EDDFNL

-544 DFMDEDLFNDDFD
+544 DFMDEDLFNDDLDD
-557 ELTEEEN
+557 EAEEEN
-564 PLVEETEDATG
+564 PLVEKTDIFADE
-575 FPIYEDNVFK
+575 
-585 DKKSPDLPVEEIIEE
+585 KSPDLPAEEIS
-600 PAEEPIDE
+600 EEPID
-608 SVKAPVEELDINE
+608 SSIEELAVPE
-621 DESSVVEEFEGI
+621 DEISDVEEFEEI
-633 SEVVDENDD
+633 PEVVDENDE
-642 VSEMQINDF
+642 VSEMQTEDF

-657 EEINDSQEIIEDEN
+657 EEINDSQEIVEDEN

-703 SAEKAWIAAQNAAD
+703 SAEKAWQAAQNAAD

-765 VISENTD
+765 VVSENTD

-814 LAEKYSAEIGLFE
+814 LAEKYSSEIGLFE

-834 YLPEDK
+834 YLPDDK

-876 GMFAGEYSEITP
+876 GIFAGEYSEITP

-932 LGE
+932 LGK

>member
-27 FKSLLADEPNNL
+27 FKSLLADDPNNL

-56 KALPFYEQIVK
+56 KALPFYEQIIK

-93 EILNKALGFNKNI
+93 AILNKALSFNKNN
-106 SDIKYN
+106 SEVKYN

-166 GLQVDPNHPIL
+166 GLQIDPNHPIL

-185 VATNADLDAFKAF
+185 VATNSDLDAFKAF

-288 REKKY
+288 REQKY
-293 DEGLEVATKGIE
+293 DEGLEVAEKGIE

-377 YQQYLYNAAYR
+377 YQNYLYNAAYR

-452 IARLTK
+452 ISRLSK

-478 EEQTEEVVDSENNVE
+478 EEQTEEDVDSENNVE
-493 EISEPEV
+493 AVSEPEAEPVV
-500 ETVAEIKPEVE
+500 ESES
-511 PEDDFNL
+511 EDDFNL

-544 DFMDEDLFNDDFD
+544 DFMDEDLFNDDLED
-557 ELTEEEN
+557 EIEEEN
-564 PLVEETEDATG
+564 PLVEETEDTTD
-575 FPIYEDNVFK
+575 FPISEDNVFAK
-585 DKKSPDLPVEEIIEE
+585 GQLPNLSTEDIQDEPVDEHIEE
-600 PAEEPIDE
+600 A
-608 SVKAPVEELDINE
+608 VEELDVRE
-621 DESSVVEEFEGI
+621 DEISDAKEFEGI
-633 SEVVDENDD
+633 PEVVDVNDD
-642 VSEMQINDF
+642 DISEMQIGNF
-651 EETEIT
+651 EKTEIT
-657 EEINDSQEIIEDEN
+657 EEINDSQEIIEDDKKDN
-671 ENNTVQKIFVPDT
+671 IVQKIFVPDT

-703 SAEKAWIAAQNAAD
+703 SAEKAWQAAQNAAD

-730 QIAEETVQK
+730 QIAEQTVQK

-792 DAVANRNS
+792 DAEANKIS

-840 KEEFMKSETRLLL
+840 KEEFLKSETRLLL

-902 FGYIKDLINDIEDKN
+902 FGYIKDLTNNIEDKN

-925 IDKLLTK
+925 IDKLLSK

>member
-27 FKSLLADEPNNL
+27 FKSLLADDPNNL

-56 KALPFYEQIVK
+56 KALPFYEKIIK

-93 EILNKALGFNKNI
+93 AILNKALSFNKNN
-106 SDIKYN
+106 SEVKYN

-185 VATNADLDAFKAF
+185 VATNSDLDAFKAF

-288 REKKY
+288 REQKY
-293 DEGLEVATKGIE
+293 DEGLEVAEKGIE

-377 YQQYLYNAAYR
+377 YQKYLYNAAYR

-493 EISEPEV
+493 EISEPEA
-500 ETVAEIKPEVE
+500 EPVAEIETEIKS
-511 PEDDFNL
+511 EDDFNL

-544 DFMDEDLFNDDFD
+544 DFMDEDLFNDDLDD
-557 ELTEEEN
+557 EAEEEN
-564 PLVEETEDATG
+564 PLIEETDIFADE
-575 FPIYEDNVFK
+575 
-585 DKKSPDLPVEEIIEE
+585 KSPDLPVEEI
-600 PAEEPIDE
+600 AEEPID
-608 SVKAPVEELDINE
+608 SSIEELAVHE
-621 DESSVVEEFEGI
+621 DEISDVEEFEEI
-633 SEVVDENDD
+633 PEVVDENDE
-642 VSEMQINDF
+642 VSEMQTEDF

-657 EEINDSQEIIEDEN
+657 EEINDSQEIVEDEN

-703 SAEKAWIAAQNAAD
+703 SAEKAWQAAQNAAD

-765 VISENTD
+765 VVSENTD

-814 LAEKYSAEIGLFE
+814 LAEKYSSEIGLFE

-834 YLPEDK
+834 YLPDDK

>member
-27 FKSLLADEPNNL
+27 FKSLLADDPNNL

-56 KALPFYEQIVK
+56 KALPFYEKIIK

-93 EILNKALGFNKNI
+93 AILNKALSFNKNN
-106 SDIKYN
+106 SEVKYN

-185 VATNADLDAFKAF
+185 VATNSDLDAFKAF

-265 FEKAISLDKTNPSYY
+265 FEKAISLDNTNPSYY

-288 REKKY
+288 REQKY
-293 DEGLEVATKGIE
+293 DEGLEVAEKGIE

-377 YQQYLYNAAYR
+377 YQKYLYNAAYR

-493 EISEPEV
+493 EISEPEA
-500 ETVAEIKPEVE
+500 EPVAEIETEIKS
-511 PEDDFNL
+511 EDDFNL

-544 DFMDEDLFNDDFD
+544 DFMDEDLFNDDLDD
-557 ELTEEEN
+557 EAEEEN
-564 PLVEETEDATG
+564 PLMEEADIFADE
-575 FPIYEDNVFK
+575 
-585 DKKSPDLPVEEIIEE
+585 KSPDLPVEEIS
-600 PAEEPIDE
+600 EEPID
-608 SVKAPVEELDINE
+608 SSIEELAVPE
-621 DESSVVEEFEGI
+621 DEISDVEEFEEI
-633 SEVVDENDD
+633 PEVVDENDE
-642 VSEMQINDF
+642 VSEMQTEDF

-657 EEINDSQEIIEDEN
+657 EEINDSQEIVEDEN

-703 SAEKAWIAAQNAAD
+703 SAEKAWQAAQNAAD

-765 VISENTD
+765 VVSENTD

-814 LAEKYSAEIGLFE
+814 LAEKYSSEIGLFE

-834 YLPEDK
+834 YLPDDK

>member
-27 FKSLLADEPNNL
+27 FKSLLADDPNNL

-56 KALPFYEQIVK
+56 KALPFYEKIIK

-93 EILNKALGFNKNI
+93 AILNKALSFNKNN
-106 SDIKYN
+106 SEVKYN

-185 VATNADLDAFKAF
+185 VATNSDLDAFKAF

-265 FEKAISLDKTNPSYY
+265 FEKAISLDNTNPSYY

-288 REKKY
+288 REQKY
-293 DEGLEVATKGIE
+293 DEGLEVAEKGIE

-377 YQQYLYNAAYR
+377 YQNYLYNAAYR

-500 ETVAEIKPEVE
+500 EPVAEIETEIKS
-511 PEDDFNL
+511 EDDFNL

-536 IEEEDMFD
+536 IEEDDMFD
-544 DFMDEDLFNDDFD
+544 DFMDEDLFNDDLDD
-557 ELTEEEN
+557 EAEEEN
-564 PLVEETEDATG
+564 PLVEETDIFADE
-575 FPIYEDNVFK
+575 
-585 DKKSPDLPVEEIIEE
+585 KSPDLPVEDI
-600 PAEEPIDE
+600 AEEPID
-608 SVKAPVEELDINE
+608 SSVEELDVRE
-621 DESSVVEEFEGI
+621 DEISDVEEFEEI
-633 SEVVDENDD
+633 PEVVDENDE
-642 VSEMQINDF
+642 VSEMQTEDF

-657 EEINDSQEIIEDEN
+657 EEINDSQEIVEDEN

-692 KAEQQANKAIT
+692 KAEEQANKAIT
-703 SAEKAWIAAQNAAD
+703 SAEKAWQAAQNAAD

-739 AAADIEQKIQDAIE
+739 VAADIEQKIQDAIE

-765 VISENTD
+765 VVSENTD

-814 LAEKYSAEIGLFE
+814 LAEKYSSEIGLFE

-834 YLPEDK
+834 YLPDDK

>member
-27 FKSLLADEPNNL
+27 FKSLLADDPNNL

-56 KALPFYEQIVK
+56 KALPFYEKIIK

-93 EILNKALGFNKNI
+93 AILNKALSFNKNN
-106 SDIKYN
+106 SEVKYN

-185 VATNADLDAFKAF
+185 VATNSDLDAFKAF

-265 FEKAISLDKTNPSYY
+265 FEKAISLDNTNPSYY

-288 REKKY
+288 REQKY
-293 DEGLEVATKGIE
+293 DEGLEVAEKGIE

-377 YQQYLYNAAYR
+377 YQNYLYNAAYR

-493 EISEPEV
+493 EISEPEA
-500 ETVAEIKPEVE
+500 EPVAEIETEIKS
-511 PEDDFNL
+511 EDDFNL

-544 DFMDEDLFNDDFD
+544 DFMDEDLFNDDLDD
-557 ELTEEEN
+557 EAEEEN
-564 PLVEETEDATG
+564 PLMEEADIFADE
-575 FPIYEDNVFK
+575 
-585 DKKSPDLPVEEIIEE
+585 KSPDLPVEEI
-600 PAEEPIDE
+600 AEEPID
-608 SVKAPVEELDINE
+608 SSVEELDVRE
-621 DESSVVEEFEGI
+621 DEISDVEEFEEI
-633 SEVVDENDD
+633 PEVVDENDE
-642 VSEMQINDF
+642 VSEMQTEDF

-657 EEINDSQEIIEDEN
+657 EEINDSQEIVEDEN

-692 KAEQQANKAIT
+692 KAEEQANKAIT
-703 SAEKAWIAAQNAAD
+703 SAEKAWQAAQNAAD

-765 VISENTD
+765 VVSENID

-814 LAEKYSAEIGLFE
+814 LAEKYSSEIGLFE

-834 YLPEDK
+834 YLPDDK

>member
-27 FKSLLADEPNNL
+27 FKSLLADDPNNL

-56 KALPFYEQIVK
+56 KALPFYEKIIK

-93 EILNKALGFNKNI
+93 AILNKALSFNKNN
-106 SDIKYN
+106 SEVKYN

-185 VATNADLDAFKAF
+185 VATNSDLDAFKAF

-265 FEKAISLDKTNPSYY
+265 FEKAISLDNTNPSYY

-288 REKKY
+288 REQKFE
-293 DEGLEVATKGIE
+293 EGLEVAEKGIE

-377 YQQYLYNAAYR
+377 YQKYLYNAAYR

-493 EISEPEV
+493 EISEPEA
-500 ETVAEIKPEVE
+500 EPVAEIETEIKS
-511 PEDDFNL
+511 EDDFNL

-544 DFMDEDLFNDDFD
+544 DFMDEDLFNDDLDD
-557 ELTEEEN
+557 EAEEEN
-564 PLVEETEDATG
+564 PLVEKTDIFADE
-575 FPIYEDNVFK
+575 
-585 DKKSPDLPVEEIIEE
+585 KSPDLPAEEIS
-600 PAEEPIDE
+600 EEPID
-608 SVKAPVEELDINE
+608 SSIEELAVPE
-621 DESSVVEEFEGI
+621 DEISDVEEFEEI
-633 SEVVDENDD
+633 PEVVDENDE
-642 VSEMQINDF
+642 VSEMQTEDF

-657 EEINDSQEIIEDEN
+657 EEINDSQEIVEDDKKD
-671 ENNTVQKIFVPDT
+671 NTVQKIFVPDT

-703 SAEKAWIAAQNAAD
+703 SAEKAWQAAQNAAD

-765 VISENTD
+765 VVSENTD
-772 DSVASENIEEQEE
+772 GSVASENIEEQEE

-814 LAEKYSAEIGLFE
+814 LAEKYSSEIGLFE

-834 YLPEDK
+834 YLPDDK

>member
-27 FKSLLADEPNNL
+27 FKSLLADDPNNL

-56 KALPFYEQIVK
+56 KALPFYEKIIK

-93 EILNKALGFNKNI
+93 AILNKALSFNKNN
-106 SDIKYN
+106 SEVKYN

-185 VATNADLDAFKAF
+185 VATNSDLDAFKAF

-265 FEKAISLDKTNPSYY
+265 FEKAISLDNTNPSYY
-280 EKLIFAYE
+280 EKLIFACE
-288 REKKY
+288 REQKY
-293 DEGLEVATKGIE
+293 DEGLEVAEKGIE

-377 YQQYLYNAAYR
+377 YQNYLYNAAYR

-493 EISEPEV
+493 EISEPEA
-500 ETVAEIKPEVE
+500 EPVAEIETEIKS
-511 PEDDFNL
+511 EDDFNL

-544 DFMDEDLFNDDFD
+544 DFMDEDLFNDDLDD
-557 ELTEEEN
+557 EAEEEN
-564 PLVEETEDATG
+564 PLVEETDIFADE
-575 FPIYEDNVFK
+575 
-585 DKKSPDLPVEEIIEE
+585 KSSDLPVEEIS
-600 PAEEPIDE
+600 EEPID
-608 SVKAPVEELDINE
+608 SSIEELAVPE
-621 DESSVVEEFEGI
+621 DEISDVEEFEEI
-633 SEVVDENDD
+633 PEVVDENDE
-642 VSEMQINDF
+642 VSEMQTEDF

-657 EEINDSQEIIEDEN
+657 EEINDSQEIVEDEN

-703 SAEKAWIAAQNAAD
+703 SAEKAWQAAQNAAD

-765 VISENTD
+765 VVSENID

-814 LAEKYSAEIGLFE
+814 LAEKYSSEIGLFE

-834 YLPEDK
+834 YLPDDK

>member
-27 FKSLLADEPNNL
+27 FKSLLADDPNNL

-56 KALPFYEQIVK
+56 KAIPFYEQIIK

-93 EILNKALGFNKNI
+93 AILNKALSFNKNN
-106 SDIKYN
+106 SEVKYN

-166 GLQVDPNHPIL
+166 GLQIDPNHPIL

-185 VATNADLDAFKAF
+185 VAINSDLDAFKAF

-265 FEKAISLDKTNPSYY
+265 FEKAISLDNTNPSYY

-288 REKKY
+288 REQKF
-293 DEGLEVATKGIE
+293 DEGLEVAEKGIE

-377 YQQYLYNAAYR
+377 YQNYLYNAAYR

-452 IARLTK
+452 ISRLSK
-458 KIEEAKNPIETQE
+458 KIEEAKILPENQDDTQE
-471 VAEEITS
+471 IVEDVDSAEV
-478 EEQTEEVVDSENNVE
+478 EESENNVE
-493 EISEPEV
+493 EISEPEA
-500 ETVAEIKPEVE
+500 EPVAEIETEIKS
-511 PEDDFNL
+511 EDDFNL

-544 DFMDEDLFNDDFD
+544 DFMDEDLFNDDLED
-557 ELTEEEN
+557 KIEEEN
-564 PLVEETEDATG
+564 PLVEETDIFADE
-575 FPIYEDNVFK
+575 
-585 DKKSPDLPVEEIIEE
+585 KSPDLPTEEISEEHIDKSIE
-600 PAEEPIDE
+600 
-608 SVKAPVEELDINE
+608 KLDAHE
-621 DESSVVEEFEGI
+621 DEI
-633 SEVVDENDD
+633 
-642 VSEMQINDF
+642 SEMQTEDF

-657 EEINDSQEIIEDEN
+657 EEINDSQEIVEDDKKD
-671 ENNTVQKIFVPDT
+671 NTVQKIFVPDT

-703 SAEKAWIAAQNAAD
+703 SAEKAWQAAQNAAD

-730 QIAEETVQK
+730 QIAEQTVQK

-765 VISENTD
+765 VVSENTD

-800 AIYSTIYNL
+800 AIYSTVYNL

-834 YLPEDK
+834 YLPDDK

-902 FGYIKDLINDIEDKN
+902 FGYIKDLIDDIEDKN

>member
-27 FKSLLADEPNNL
+27 FKSLLADDPNNL

-56 KALPFYEQIVK
+56 KALPFYEKIIK

-93 EILNKALGFNKNI
+93 AILNKALSFNKNN
-106 SDIKYN
+106 SEVKYN

-235 INLYPTDG
+235 INLYSTDG
-243 HLYYLLG
+243 NLYYLLG

-265 FEKAISLDKTNPSYY
+265 FEKAISLDNTNPSYY

-288 REKKY
+288 REQKF
-293 DEGLEVATKGIE
+293 DEGLEVAEKGIE

-377 YQQYLYNAAYR
+377 YQKYLYNAAYR

-478 EEQTEEVVDSENNVE
+478 EEQTEEVEESENNVE
-493 EISEPEV
+493 EISEPEA
-500 ETVAEIKPEVE
+500 EPVAEIETEIKS
-511 PEDDFNL
+511 EDDFNL

-544 DFMDEDLFNDDFD
+544 DFMDEDLFNDDLDD
-557 ELTEEEN
+557 EAEEGN
-564 PLVEETEDATG
+564 PLVEETDIFADE
-575 FPIYEDNVFK
+575 
-585 DKKSPDLPVEEIIEE
+585 KSPDLPVEEIS
-600 PAEEPIDE
+600 EEPID
-608 SVKAPVEELDINE
+608 SSIEELAVHE
-621 DESSVVEEFEGI
+621 DEISDVEDFEEI
-633 SEVVDENDD
+633 PEVVDENDE
-642 VSEMQINDF
+642 VSEMQTEDF

-657 EEINDSQEIIEDEN
+657 EEINDSQEIVEDEN

-703 SAEKAWIAAQNAAD
+703 SAEKAWQAAQNAAD

-765 VISENTD
+765 VVSENTD

-814 LAEKYSAEIGLFE
+814 LAEKYSSEIGLFE

-834 YLPEDK
+834 YLPDDK

>member
-27 FKSLLADEPNNL
+27 FKSLLADDPNNL

-56 KALPFYEQIVK
+56 KALPFYEQIIK

-93 EILNKALGFNKNI
+93 AILNKALSFNKNN
-106 SDIKYN
+106 SEVKYN

-166 GLQVDPNHPIL
+166 GLQIDPNHPIL

-265 FEKAISLDKTNPSYY
+265 FEKAISLDNTNPSYY

-288 REKKY
+288 REQKF
-293 DEGLEVATKGIE
+293 DEGLEVAEKGIE

-377 YQQYLYNAAYR
+377 YQNYLYNAAYR

-452 IARLTK
+452 ISRLSK
-458 KIEEAKNPIETQE
+458 KIEEAKILPENQDDTQE
-471 VAEEITS
+471 IVEDVDSAEV
-478 EEQTEEVVDSENNVE
+478 EESENNVE
-493 EISEPEV
+493 EISEPEA
-500 ETVAEIKPEVE
+500 EPVAEIETENKS
-511 PEDDFNL
+511 EDDFNL

-544 DFMDEDLFNDDFD
+544 DFMDEDLFNDDLED
-557 ELTEEEN
+557 EIEEEN
-564 PLVEETEDATG
+564 PLVEETDIFADE
-575 FPIYEDNVFK
+575 
-585 DKKSPDLPVEEIIEE
+585 KSPDLPTEEISEE
-600 PAEEPIDE
+600 HIDEPIE
-608 SVKAPVEELDINE
+608 KLDAHE
-621 DESSVVEEFEGI
+621 DEIPDVEEFEEI
-633 SEVVDENDD
+633 PKVVDENDE
-642 VSEMQINDF
+642 VSEMQTEDF
-651 EETEIT
+651 EETEII
-657 EEINDSQEIIEDEN
+657 EEINDSQEIVEDDKKD
-671 ENNTVQKIFVPDT
+671 NTVQKIFVPDT

-703 SAEKAWIAAQNAAD
+703 SAEKAWQAAQNAAD

-730 QIAEETVQK
+730 QIAEQTVQK
-739 AAADIEQKIQDAIE
+739 AAADIEQKIHDAIE

-765 VISENTD
+765 VVSENTD
-772 DSVASENIEEQEE
+772 DSVASENIKEQEE

>member
-27 FKSLLADEPNNL
+27 FKSLLADDPNNL

-56 KALPFYEQIVK
+56 KALPFYEKIIK

-93 EILNKALGFNKNI
+93 AILNKALSFNKNN
-106 SDIKYN
+106 SEVKYN

-265 FEKAISLDKTNPSYY
+265 FEKAISLDNTNPSYY

-288 REKKY
+288 REQKY
-293 DEGLEVATKGIE
+293 DEGLEVAEKGIE

-377 YQQYLYNAAYR
+377 YQNYLYNAAYR

-500 ETVAEIKPEVE
+500 EPVAEIETEIKS
-511 PEDDFNL
+511 EDDFNL

-544 DFMDEDLFNDDFD
+544 DFMDEDLFNDDLDD
-557 ELTEEEN
+557 EAEEEN
-564 PLVEETEDATG
+564 PLVEEADIFADE
-575 FPIYEDNVFK
+575 
-585 DKKSPDLPVEEIIEE
+585 KSPDLPVEEI
-600 PAEEPIDE
+600 AEEPID
-608 SVKAPVEELDINE
+608 SSIEELAVHE
-621 DESSVVEEFEGI
+621 DEISDVEEFEEI
-633 SEVVDENDD
+633 PEVVDENDE
-642 VSEMQINDF
+642 VSEMQTEDF

-657 EEINDSQEIIEDEN
+657 EEINDSQEIVEDEN

-703 SAEKAWIAAQNAAD
+703 SAEKAWQAAQNAAD

-765 VISENTD
+765 VVSENTD

-814 LAEKYSAEIGLFE
+814 LAEKYSSEIGLFE

-834 YLPEDK
+834 YLPDDK

>member
-27 FKSLLADEPNNL
+27 FKSLLADDPNNL

-56 KALPFYEQIVK
+56 KALPFYEKIIK

-93 EILNKALGFNKNI
+93 AILNKALSFNKNN
-106 SDIKYN
+106 SEVKYN

-288 REKKY
+288 REQKFE
-293 DEGLEVATKGIE
+293 EGLEVAEKGIE

-377 YQQYLYNAAYR
+377 YQNYLYNAAYR

-500 ETVAEIKPEVE
+500 EPVAEIETEIKS
-511 PEDDFNL
+511 EDDFNL

-544 DFMDEDLFNDDFD
+544 DFMDEDLFNDDLDD
-557 ELTEEEN
+557 EAEEEN
-564 PLVEETEDATG
+564 PLMEEADIFADE
-575 FPIYEDNVFK
+575 
-585 DKKSPDLPVEEIIEE
+585 KSPDLPVEEI
-600 PAEEPIDE
+600 AEEPID
-608 SVKAPVEELDINE
+608 SSIEELAVHE
-621 DESSVVEEFEGI
+621 DEISDVEEFEEI
-633 SEVVDENDD
+633 PEVVDENDE
-642 VSEMQINDF
+642 VSEMQTEDF

-657 EEINDSQEIIEDEN
+657 EEINDSQEIVEDEN

-703 SAEKAWIAAQNAAD
+703 SAEKAWQAAQNAAD

-765 VISENTD
+765 VVSENID

>member
-27 FKSLLADEPNNL
+27 FKSLLADDPNNL

-56 KALPFYEQIVK
+56 KALPFYEQIIK

-93 EILNKALGFNKNI
+93 AILNKALSFNKNN
-106 SDIKYN
+106 SEVKYN

-166 GLQVDPNHPIL
+166 GLQIDPNHPIL

-185 VATNADLDAFKAF
+185 VATNSDLDAFKAF

-224 TKESCEVIQKA
+224 TKESCEVVQKA

-265 FEKAISLDKTNPSYY
+265 FEKAISLDNTNPSYY

-288 REKKY
+288 REQKF
-293 DEGLEVATKGIE
+293 DEGLEVAEKGIE

-377 YQQYLYNAAYR
+377 YQNYLYNAAYR

-424 FKNNYESAIEILKK
+424 VKNNYESAIEILKK

-452 IARLTK
+452 ISRLSK
-458 KIEEAKNPIETQE
+458 KIEEAKILPENQDDTQE
-471 VAEEITS
+471 IVEDVDSAEV
-478 EEQTEEVVDSENNVE
+478 EESENNVE
-493 EISEPEV
+493 EISEPEA
-500 ETVAEIKPEVE
+500 EPVAEIETEIKS
-511 PEDDFNL
+511 EDDFNL

-544 DFMDEDLFNDDFD
+544 DFMDEDLFNDDLED
-557 ELTEEEN
+557 EIEEEN
-564 PLVEETEDATG
+564 PLMKESDIFADE
-575 FPIYEDNVFK
+575 
-585 DKKSPDLPVEEIIEE
+585 KSPDLPTEEISEE
-600 PAEEPIDE
+600 HIDE
-608 SVKAPVEELDINE
+608 SIEKLDAHE
-621 DESSVVEEFEGI
+621 DKIPDVEEFEEI
-633 SEVVDENDD
+633 PEVVDENDE
-642 VSEMQINDF
+642 VSEMQTEDF

-657 EEINDSQEIIEDEN
+657 EKINDSQEIVEDDKKD
-671 ENNTVQKIFVPDT
+671 NTVQKIFVPDT

-703 SAEKAWIAAQNAAD
+703 SAEKAWQAAQNAAD

-730 QIAEETVQK
+730 QIAEQTVQK

-765 VISENTD
+765 VVSENTD

-800 AIYSTIYNL
+800 AMYSTIYNL

-902 FGYIKDLINDIEDKN
+902 FGYIKDLIDDIEDKN

-932 LGE
+932 LANN

>member
-27 FKSLLADEPNNL
+27 FKSLLADDPNNL

-56 KALPFYEQIVK
+56 KALPFYEKIIK

-93 EILNKALGFNKNI
+93 AILNKALSFNKNN
-106 SDIKYN
+106 SEVKYN

-185 VATNADLDAFKAF
+185 VATNSDLDAFKAF

-265 FEKAISLDKTNPSYY
+265 FEKAISLDNTNPSYY

-288 REKKY
+288 REQKY
-293 DEGLEVATKGIE
+293 DEGLEVAEKGIE

-377 YQQYLYNAAYR
+377 YQNYLYNAAYR

-500 ETVAEIKPEVE
+500 EPVAEIETEIKS
-511 PEDDFNL
+511 EDDFNL

-544 DFMDEDLFNDDFD
+544 DFMDEDLFNDDLDD
-557 ELTEEEN
+557 EAEEEN
-564 PLVEETEDATG
+564 PLVEETDIFADE
-575 FPIYEDNVFK
+575 
-585 DKKSPDLPVEEIIEE
+585 KSPDLPVEEIS
-600 PAEEPIDE
+600 EEPID
-608 SVKAPVEELDINE
+608 SSIEELAVHE
-621 DESSVVEEFEGI
+621 DEISDVEEFEEI
-633 SEVVDENDD
+633 PEVVDENDE
-642 VSEMQINDF
+642 VSEMQTEDF

-657 EEINDSQEIIEDEN
+657 EEINDSQEIVEDEN

-703 SAEKAWIAAQNAAD
+703 SAEKAWQAAQNAAD

-765 VISENTD
+765 VVSENTD

-814 LAEKYSAEIGLFE
+814 LAEKYSSEIGLFE

-834 YLPEDK
+834 YLPDDK

>member
-27 FKSLLADEPNNL
+27 FKSLLADDPNNL

-56 KALPFYEQIVK
+56 KALPFYEQIIK

-93 EILNKALGFNKNI
+93 AILNKALSFNKNN
-106 SDIKYN
+106 SEVKYN

-166 GLQVDPNHPIL
+166 GLQIDPNHPIL

-185 VATNADLDAFKAF
+185 VAINSDLDAFKAF

-265 FEKAISLDKTNPSYY
+265 FEKAISLDNTNPSYY

-288 REKKY
+288 REQKF
-293 DEGLEVATKGIE
+293 DEGLEVAEKGIE

-371 RKLNPS
+371 KKLNPS
-377 YQQYLYNAAYR
+377 YQNYLYNAAYR

-452 IARLTK
+452 ISRLSK
-458 KIEEAKNPIETQE
+458 KIEEAKILPENQDDTQE
-471 VAEEITS
+471 IVEDVDSAEV
-478 EEQTEEVVDSENNVE
+478 EESENNVE
-493 EISEPEV
+493 EISEPEAEPV
-500 ETVAEIKPEVE
+500 TEIETEIKS
-511 PEDDFNL
+511 EDDFNL

-544 DFMDEDLFNDDFD
+544 DFMDEDLFNDDLED
-557 ELTEEEN
+557 EIEEEN
-564 PLVEETEDATG
+564 PLVEETDIFADE
-575 FPIYEDNVFK
+575 
-585 DKKSPDLPVEEIIEE
+585 KSPDLPTEEIIEE

-621 DESSVVEEFEGI
+621 DESSVVEEFEEI
-633 SEVVDENDD
+633 PEVVDENDE
-642 VSEMQINDF
+642 VSEMQTEDF

-657 EEINDSQEIIEDEN
+657 EEINDSQEIVEDDKKD
-671 ENNTVQKIFVPDT
+671 NTVQKIFVPDT

-703 SAEKAWIAAQNAAD
+703 SAEKAWQAAQNAAD

-730 QIAEETVQK
+730 QIAEQTVQK

-765 VISENTD
+765 VIAENTD
-772 DSVASENIEEQEE
+772 DSVVPENVEEQDDVEDTE
-785 LEEAENS
+785 DSEDV
-792 DAVANRNS
+792 DAVASKNA

-809 LNDKN
+809 LYDKN
-814 LAEKYSAEIGLFE
+814 LW
-827 KLYSMKD
+827 
-834 YLPEDK
+834 
-840 KEEFMKSETRLLL
+840 
-853 EFLINNLSG
+853 
-862 KPGIFAISETLRKS
+862 RKS
-876 GMFAGEYSEITP
+876 VIH
-888 ESQSLSGKELVYKV
+888 K
-902 FGYIKDLINDIEDKN
+902 
-917 LAESMQNY
+917 
-925 IDKLLTK
+925 
-932 LGE
+932 